1 MYTLEEMLRQR
12 EERLG
17 KDHPEVQ
24 MLRNQI
30 IAEQS
35 GKNFRELYY
44 ELTELEEPVDP
55 SIRDTSAEDVPQ
67 PNSILYGRKVKT
79 SSIDDQSQQLV
90 GEIMN
95 SQEKKDPL
103 LSAKQSRLL
112 EILKNNQTLAEKT
125 DKNLTK
131 LGV

>member
-35 GKNFRELYY
+35 GKNFRELYS

-55 SIRDTSAEDVPQ
+55 SIRDTSVEDVPQ
-67 PNSILYGRKVKT
+67 PNSILYG
-79 SSIDDQSQQLV
+79 
-90 GEIMN
+90 
-95 SQEKKDPL
+95 
-103 LSAKQSRLL
+103 
-112 EILKNNQTLAEKT
+112 
-125 DKNLTK
+125 
-131 LGV
+131 

>member
-35 GKNFRELYY
+35 GKNFRELYS
-44 ELTELEEPVDP
+44 ELTELVEPVDP
-55 SIRDTSAEDVPQ
+55 SIRDTSAEDMPQ
-67 PNSILYGRKVKT
+67 PSSLLNGRNVKT
-79 SSIDDQSQQLV
+79 SSIDDRSQQLV
-90 GEIMN
+90 GDIMN

-112 EILKNNQTLAEKT
+112 EILKNNQTMAEY
-125 DKNLTK
+125 LK
-131 LGV
+131 LLG

>member
-17 KDHPEVQ
+17 KDHPAVQ

-67 PNSILYGRKVKT
+67 PNTILYGRKVKT

-125 DKNLTK
+125 DKN
-131 LGV
+131 

>member
-1 MYTLEEMLRQR
+1 
-12 EERLG
+12 
-17 KDHPEVQ
+17 

>member
-1 MYTLEEMLRQR
+1 MYTLEEMLRLR

-35 GKNFRELYY
+35 GKNFRELYS

-67 PNSILYGRKVKT
+67 PNSILYRRNVMT

-90 GEIMN
+90 GDIIN
-95 SQEKKDPL
+95 SQEKEDPL

-112 EILKNNQTLAEKT
+112 EILKNNQTLAEY
-125 DKNLTK
+125 LK
-131 LGV
+131 LLG

>member
-17 KDHPEVQ
+17 TDHPEVQ

-35 GKNFRELYY
+35 GKNFRELYS
-44 ELTELEEPVDP
+44 ELTELVEPVDP
-55 SIRDTSAEDVPQ
+55 SIRDTSAEDMPQ
-67 PNSILYGRKVKT
+67 PSSLLNGRNVKT
-79 SSIDDQSQQLV
+79 SSIDDRSHQLV
-90 GEIMN
+90 GDIMN

-112 EILKNNQTLAEKT
+112 EILKNNQALAEKS
-125 DKNLTK
+125 DKK
-131 LGV
+131 

>member
-35 GKNFRELYY
+35 GKNFRELYS
-44 ELTELEEPVDP
+44 ELTELVEPVDP
-55 SIRDTSAEDVPQ
+55 SIRDTSAEDMPQ
-67 PNSILYGRKVKT
+67 PNSLLNGRNVNT

-90 GEIMN
+90 RDIMN

-103 LSAKQSRLL
+103 LAAKQSRLL
-112 EILKNNQTLAEKT
+112 EILKNNQALAEKS
-125 DKNLTK
+125 DKK
-131 LGV
+131 

>member
-35 GKNFRELYY
+35 GKNFRELYS
-44 ELTELEEPVDP
+44 ELTELVEPVDP
-55 SIRDTSAEDVPQ
+55 SIRDTSAEDMPQ
-67 PNSILYGRKVKT
+67 PNSLLNGRNVNT

-90 GEIMN
+90 GDIMN

-112 EILKNNQTLAEKT
+112 EILKNNQALAEKS
-125 DKNLTK
+125 DKK
-131 LGV
+131 

>member
-35 GKNFRELYY
+35 GKNFRELYS
-44 ELTELEEPVDP
+44 ELTELVEPVDP
-55 SIRDTSAEDVPQ
+55 SIRDTSAEDMPQ
-67 PNSILYGRKVKT
+67 PNSLLNGRNVKT
-79 SSIDDQSQQLV
+79 SSIDDRSQQLV
-90 GEIMN
+90 GDIMN

-112 EILKNNQTLAEKT
+112 EILKNNQALAEKS
-125 DKNLTK
+125 DKK
-131 LGV
+131 

>member
-35 GKNFRELYY
+35 GKNFRELYS
-44 ELTELEEPVDP
+44 ELTELEEPIDP
-55 SIRDTSAEDVPQ
+55 SIRDTSAEDIPQ
-67 PNSILYGRKVKT
+67 PKSLLNGRNVKT
-79 SSIDDQSQQLV
+79 SSIDDRSQKLV
-90 GEIMN
+90 GDIMN
-95 SQEKKDPL
+95 SQEKKIRCYQQSKVVYL
-103 LSAKQSRLL
+103 RYLKTIRLWLS
-112 EILKNNQTLAEKT
+112 T
-125 DKNLTK
+125 
-131 LGV
+131 

>member
-35 GKNFRELYY
+35 GKNFRELYS
-44 ELTELEEPVDP
+44 ELTELVEPVDP
-55 SIRDTSAEDVPQ
+55 SIRDTSAEDMPQ
-67 PNSILYGRKVKT
+67 PSSLLNGRNVKT
-79 SSIDDQSQQLV
+79 SSIDDRSQQLV
-90 GEIMN
+90 GDIMN

-112 EILKNNQTLAEKT
+112 EILKNNQTLAEKS
-125 DKNLTK
+125 DKK
-131 LGV
+131 

>member
-1 MYTLEEMLRQR
+1 MYTLEEILRQR

-17 KDHPEVQ
+17 KDHPAVQ

-35 GKNFRELYY
+35 GKNFRELYS

-55 SIRDTSAEDVPQ
+55 SIRDTSVEDVPQ
-67 PNSILYGRKVKT
+67 PNSILYGRNVKT
-79 SSIDDQSQQLV
+79 SSINDKSQQLV
-90 GEIMN
+90 GDIMN

-103 LSAKQSRLL
+103 LAAKQSRLL
-112 EILKNNQTLAEKT
+112 EILKNNQTMAEKS
-125 DKNLTK
+125 DKK
-131 LGV
+131 

>member
-35 GKNFRELYY
+35 CKNFRELYS

-55 SIRDTSAEDVPQ
+55 SIKNTSAENMPQ
-67 PNSILYGRKVKT
+67 PSSLLNGRNVKT
-79 SSIDDQSQQLV
+79 SSIDDRSQQLV
-90 GEIMN
+90 GDIMN

-103 LSAKQSRLL
+103 LAAKQSRLL
-112 EILKNNQTLAEKT
+112 EILKNNQTMAEY
-125 DKNLTK
+125 LK
-131 LGV
+131 LLG

>member
-1 MYTLEEMLRQR
+1 MSTLQEQLD
-12 EERLG
+12 RLIKRKG
-17 KDHPEVQ
+17 EQDPLVQ

-35 GKNFRELYY
+35 CKNFRELYS

-55 SIRDTSAEDVPQ
+55 SIKNTSAEDMPQ
-67 PNSILYGRKVKT
+67 PNSLLNGRNVKT
-79 SSIDDQSQQLV
+79 SSIDDRSQQLV
-90 GEIMN
+90 GDIMN

-112 EILKNNQTLAEKT
+112 EILKNNQALAEKS
-125 DKNLTK
+125 DKK
-131 LGV
+131 

>member
-1 MYTLEEMLRQR
+1 MYTLEEMLRLR

-35 GKNFRELYY
+35 GKNFRELYS
-44 ELTELEEPVDP
+44 ELTELVEPVDP
-55 SIRDTSAEDVPQ
+55 SIRDTSAEDMPQ
-67 PNSILYGRKVKT
+67 PSSLLNGRNVKT
-79 SSIDDQSQQLV
+79 SSIDDRSQQLV
-90 GEIMN
+90 GDIMN

-103 LSAKQSRLL
+103 LTAKQKRLL
-112 EILKNNQTLAEKT
+112 EILKNNQTMA
-125 DKNLTK
+125 DKSDEN
-131 LGV
+131 

>member
-17 KDHPEVQ
+17 KDHPAVQ

-35 GKNFRELYY
+35 GKNFRELYS

-55 SIRDTSAEDVPQ
+55 SIRDTSVEDVPQ
-67 PNSILYGRKVKT
+67 PNSILYGRNVKT
-79 SSIDDQSQQLV
+79 SSINDKSQQLV
-90 GEIMN
+90 GDIMN

-103 LSAKQSRLL
+103 LAAKQSRLL
-112 EILKNNQTLAEKT
+112 EILKNNQTMAEKS
-125 DKNLTK
+125 DKK
-131 LGV
+131 

>member
-35 GKNFRELYY
+35 GKNFRELYS
-44 ELTELEEPVDP
+44 ELTELVEPVDP
-55 SIRDTSAEDVPQ
+55 SIRDTSAEDMPQ
-67 PNSILYGRKVKT
+67 PSSLLNGRNVKT
-79 SSIDDQSQQLV
+79 SSIDDRSQQLV
-90 GEIMN
+90 GDIMN

-112 EILKNNQTLAEKT
+112 EILKNNQALAEKS
-125 DKNLTK
+125 DKK
-131 LGV
+131 

>member
-35 GKNFRELYY
+35 GKNFRELYS

-55 SIRDTSAEDVPQ
+55 SIKNTSAEDMPQ
-67 PNSILYGRKVKT
+67 PNSLLNGRNVKT

-90 GEIMN
+90 RDIMN

-103 LSAKQSRLL
+103 LAAKQSRLL
-112 EILKNNQTLAEKT
+112 EILKNNQTMAEY
-125 DKNLTK
+125 LK
-131 LGV
+131 LLG